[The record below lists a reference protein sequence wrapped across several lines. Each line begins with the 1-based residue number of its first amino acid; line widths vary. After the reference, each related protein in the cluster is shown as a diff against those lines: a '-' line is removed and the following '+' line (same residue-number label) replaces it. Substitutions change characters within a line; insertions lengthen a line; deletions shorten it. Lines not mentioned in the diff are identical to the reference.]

1 VGFIPL
7 ITESGSIMFGMT
19 KEKVEEKKW
28 LLSPLDRCDRCNAEA
43 LVKVTGITG
52 DLMFCGHH
60 YNKIMAIPDGYNSM
74 MSFMISVI
82 DERDK
87 LIENKSKDNDYL
99 GKDDE

>member
-1 VGFIPL
+1 
-7 ITESGSIMFGMT
+7 MFGMT
-19 KEKVEEKKW
+19 KEKVEDKEW

-60 YNKIMAIPDGYNSM
+60 YNKVMAIPDGYNSM
-74 MSFMISVI
+74 MSFMISVV

-87 LIENKSKDNDYL
+87 LVKKPET
-99 GKDDE
+99 ETW

>member
-1 VGFIPL
+1 MDFIPL
-7 ITESGSIMFGMT
+7 ITESGSIMFSMT

-43 LVKVTGITG
+43 LVKVTGLTG

-74 MSFMISVI
+74 MSFMISVL

-87 LIENKSKDNDYL
+87 LIENKSKNKHHLVDNN
-99 GKDDE
+99 E